1 MIGFDVVRFRL
12 ASDGRVWTAYDRCC
26 HKPSFAIRRAVRLL
40 RLPYLPVIAIKPMT
54 EPDLAGQRLLPKAA
68 NGDSR
73 PPTVSRQTDLAVT
86 NPTLLLVASSQEP
99 VSPACQL

>member
-73 PPTVSRQTDLAVT
+73 PVAVLYVT
-86 NPTLLLVASSQEP
+86 RVHARKPPFNHRRIPAELVRPS
-99 VSPACQL
+99 